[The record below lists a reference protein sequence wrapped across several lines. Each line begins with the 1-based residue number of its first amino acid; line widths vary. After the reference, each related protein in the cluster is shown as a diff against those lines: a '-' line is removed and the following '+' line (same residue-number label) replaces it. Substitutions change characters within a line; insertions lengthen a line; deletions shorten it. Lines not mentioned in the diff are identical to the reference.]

1 MIIEQDPVHTETLL
15 SCSLFPVPCSLPL
28 RKIWLTPRYAD
39 IHQIGSLYKLKR
51 QEKRSKM
58 LDQLLAIEQ
67 GEGTQIKLRNVLKSW
82 VQANKRI
89 IIQKRNN
96 NGKTFIIAAKMP
108 K

>member
-1 MIIEQDPVHTETLL
+1 
-15 SCSLFPVPCSLPL
+15 
-28 RKIWLTPRYAD
+28 
-39 IHQIGSLYKLKR
+39 
-51 QEKRSKM
+51 M